1 MDTASTFPVAA
12 SSVRYIKLG
21 QGGRLAGEA
30 IAAGKLFLDYR
41 EVAHEVAVSGDEA
54 RIIEACLAFRAD
66 KGAAKSDAREIL
78 DFYTLPED
86 ALWITFHEGKLWWG
100 FAKTGVTPLDPE
112 ADGAARS
119 RDMLDGWRC
128 SDAHGSELLMRE
140 MDGRLTQLAAYRR
153 TICSVRE
160 EDRLLRILN
169 AQPHPDVVRA
179 REARAALNAAA
190 EALVRQLSPYDFE
203 ILVDLIVQ
211 NAGWRRVGALGGTQ
225 KTVDL
230 EIEQPLTRE
239 RGFVQVKSRTSQA
252 ELDSY
257 IEAFNAYGVDRMF
270 YAWHSGPEV
279 TTDAPGVELM
289 GPAAI
294 AERAIAS
301 GLIDWL
307 DRRSQ

>member
-1 MDTASTFPVAA
+1 MAPIPIFPVRATTA
-12 SSVRYIKLG
+12 RYIKLG
-21 QGGRLAGEA
+21 RGGRLAREA
-30 IAAGKLFLDYR
+30 IETGKLFLDYR
-41 EVAHEVAVSGDEA
+41 EVAHAVARTGDEA
-54 RIIEACLAFRAD
+54 RLIETCLAFRDDLRIAR
-66 KGAAKSDAREIL
+66 SDAREIL
-78 DFYTLPED
+78 DFYTLPEG
-86 ALWITFHEGKLWWG
+86 ALWITFHDGKLWWG
-100 FAKTGVTPLDPE
+100 FAKAGVTALDPE
-112 ADGAARS
+112 TDGAARS
-119 RDMLDGWRC
+119 RDMVDGWR
-128 SDAHGSELLMRE
+128 STDVHGRELLMRE

-153 TICSVRE
+153 TICSVKE

-252 ELDSY
+252 ELDEY
-257 IEAFNAYGVDRMF
+257 VEAFNEYGVDRMF

-279 TTDAPGVELM
+279 TTDTPGVELM
-289 GPAAI
+289 GPAEI

-307 DRRSQ
+307 DRRTQ